1 MRKVCRVVVTN
12 TTKGT
17 IVGDHIRV
25 ADTSVSRA
33 IGLLGVNHL
42 DPGDGLWIK
51 PSSGVHTVGMRFPI
65 DIVALNGQM
74 KVLGVWEHVGGFR
87 FAGLRWKT
95 RTVLEL
101 PVGTIAASRIEVHDQ
116 LAAAH

>member
-1 MRKVCRVVVTN
+1 MRNVRRVVVTN
-12 TTKGT
+12 TSKGT

-33 IGLLGVNHL
+33 VGLLGVNHL

-65 DIVALNGQM
+65 DIVALNNHM

-87 FAGLRWKT
+87 FAGLGWKT
-95 RTVLEL
+95 RTILEL
-101 PVGTIAASRIEVHDQ
+101 PVGTIAACRIEVHDQ
-116 LAAAH
+116 LDSG